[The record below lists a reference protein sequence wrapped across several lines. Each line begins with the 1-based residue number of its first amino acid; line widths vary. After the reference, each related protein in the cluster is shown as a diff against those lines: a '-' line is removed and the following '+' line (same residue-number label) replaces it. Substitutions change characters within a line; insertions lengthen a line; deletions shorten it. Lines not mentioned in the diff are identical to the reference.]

1 MKKLSGDQFDIAILG
16 VLRRCGQ
23 EDIIVYDENTV
34 IDILVQ
40 EDGMTPEEAVEYYE
54 FNIVGAWVGED
65 TPGFL
70 HAADMDEDIYGVG
83 ESSGED
89 DE

>member
-1 MKKLSGDQFDIAILG
+1 MKKLSGDQFDSAILG

-40 EDGMTPEEAVEYYE
+40 EDDMTPEEAVEYYE
-54 FNIVGAWVGED
+54 FNIVGAWVGERR
-65 TPGFL
+65 GR
-70 HAADMDEDIYGVG
+70 
-83 ESSGED
+83 
-89 DE
+89 